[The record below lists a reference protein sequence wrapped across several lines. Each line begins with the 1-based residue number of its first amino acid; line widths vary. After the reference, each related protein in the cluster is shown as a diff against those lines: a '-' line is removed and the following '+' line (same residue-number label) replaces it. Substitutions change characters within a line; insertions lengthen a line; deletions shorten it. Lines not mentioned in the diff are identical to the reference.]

1 MIWYVR
7 NPGIPWL
14 PVNFLSFSIG
24 YTTEGVLFKMDKK
37 KILVVEDEFITATAL
52 QSSLEDLGFEVV
64 GTADNGDEAIQAA
77 GEHKPDV
84 ILMDIQLI
92 GDMNG
97 ITAAGI
103 IKQKYEIPVIF
114 LTGQSDDATI
124 GKALESEP
132 FGYIVKPFEE
142 KNLKTSITMALYKR
156 AMDEKLRQSEATIR
170 GLLNATKDET
180 VLVDNDGKI
189 LALNN
194 AFAASAGKPAADL
207 VNTVLYELIKTGAL
221 SMKTADEMQ
230 KKGEGSPISFE
241 EELRDRW
248 LDTTV
253 YSINDSNGV
262 RQQVAIF
269 RHDITGIKQAERQLK
284 EANEQLVTEK
294 ERLSL
299 YAGALD
305 NMRDCAIITASMG
318 EILYVNATAEKKF
331 GVKLSDLNGKKL
343 KDLAHADNKLNIGDY
358 FFFDY
363 KDVDSQGLFLGMNAY
378 GVKLPMTITGKP
390 ILSYN
395 KKPTHFVF
403 VLRDKIS

>member
-1 MIWYVR
+1 
-7 NPGIPWL
+7 
-14 PVNFLSFSIG
+14 
-24 YTTEGVLFKMDKK
+24 MDKK

>member
-1 MIWYVR
+1 M
-7 NPGIPWL
+7 
-14 PVNFLSFSIG
+14 
-24 YTTEGVLFKMDKK
+24 EKK

-97 ITAAGI
+97 IVAAGI

-180 VLVDNDGKI
+180 VLVDNDGTI

-194 AFAASAGKPAADL
+194 AFAASAGKPVAEL

-253 YSINDSNGV
+253 YSINDGNGV

-269 RHDITGIKQAERQLK
+269 RHDITSIKQAERQLK
-284 EANEQLVTEK
+284 AANDQLVTEK
-294 ERLSL
+294 ERLAL

-318 EILYVNATAEKKF
+318 EIIYVNATAEKKF
-331 GVKLSDLNGKKL
+331 GIKMADLNGKKI

-358 FFFDY
+358 YFFDY
-363 KDVDSQGLFLGMNAY
+363 KDVDSQGLFLAMNAY
-378 GVKLPMTITGKP
+378 GVKLPMTLSGKP
-390 ILSYN
+390 ISYYN

-403 VLRDKIS
+403 VLRDKIT